1 MSLDSI
7 NETLTGITGRNKP
20 IAQNLAAL
28 IQDVRDSYQ
37 AITEKGGT
45 VPTHPNTQNLP
56 PSIEQLIEES

>member
-7 NETLTGITGRNKP
+7 NETLKGITGRDKP

-28 IQDVRDSYQ
+28 ITDVRDSYE

-45 VPTHPNTQNLP
+45 APAQLNTENLP
-56 PSIEQLIEES
+56 PSIEQLIEEN